1 MDRADDK
8 KASKKFSPADR
19 LKSFTFAFTG
29 LKSLFSDEHNFRIHI
44 VVLVLVIA
52 AGIFFQISG
61 SDWIAVLIVSGLVIS
76 AECFNSAIE
85 YLCDI
90 VSPEYNQKVRKIKDI
105 TAAGVLVSAIIAAIT
120 GLIVFIPEIREFLEK
135 ITGN

>member
-44 VVLVLVIA
+44 VVLVLVWGSILWPRPTGWTCCYPTDFGLQWMKDFVLA
-52 AGIFFQISG
+52 SG
-61 SDWIAVLIVSGLVIS
+61 YDMNFHPDLRRRLTMNIRIL
-76 AECFNSAIE
+76 
-85 YLCDI
+85 
-90 VSPEYNQKVRKIKDI
+90 
-105 TAAGVLVSAIIAAIT
+105 
-120 GLIVFIPEIREFLEK
+120 EI
-135 ITGN
+135 